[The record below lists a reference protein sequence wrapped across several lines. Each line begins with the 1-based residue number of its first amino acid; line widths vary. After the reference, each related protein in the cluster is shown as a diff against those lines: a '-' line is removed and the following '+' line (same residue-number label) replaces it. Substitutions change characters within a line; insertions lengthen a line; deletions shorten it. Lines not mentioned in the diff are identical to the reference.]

1 MREFIGIIMVII
13 IIFGSVCSC
22 VHSNEHLKLTNI
34 KREYCK
40 KHQYD
45 NLDERLLC
53 EDDLVTFYKRKVL
66 KGATK

>member
-1 MREFIGIIMVII
+1 MRELIEIIIAVI
-13 IIFGSVCSC
+13 IIFGCICSC
-22 VHSNEHLKLTNI
+22 VHSTEHLKLTNI

-66 KGATK
+66 QGTTK